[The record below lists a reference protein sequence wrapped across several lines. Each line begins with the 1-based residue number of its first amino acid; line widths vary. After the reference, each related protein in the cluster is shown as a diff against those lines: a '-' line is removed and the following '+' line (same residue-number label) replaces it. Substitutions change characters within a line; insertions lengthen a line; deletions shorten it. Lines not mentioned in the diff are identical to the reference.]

1 MSIAE
6 SPIATVKRFS
16 NSWSTL
22 NSNQLKA
29 EFESIHKETNRKPD
43 TYPFIVQAEKLV
55 DPNTNRP
62 VEEFVGGGKE
72 GSVFLK
78 LQEWAIKNES
88 GLAIWISPPL
98 ENVYPCA
105 KVILSRIAYDTE
117 GNKHI
122 LNSAITMD
130 LSEEIYNSEY
140 KRGTLYETEDK
151 EENIMKVLSWI
162 ERKTHQKVKTSESDN
177 GQSEYYIGLINQGH
191 SIDYVI
197 TEMQQSGY
205 IGQASISCPTN
216 VFSNGSR
223 FNMLVSGGKDRYG
236 SLEFECP
243 SCKQKNTRPYG
254 QLITNCQHCG
264 ADVRC

>member
-6 SPIATVKRFS
+6 SPITTVKRFS
-16 NSWSTL
+16 NSWKTL

-43 TYPFIVQAEKLV
+43 TYSFIVQFEKLV

-62 VEEFVGGGKE
+62 VEEFVGRGKE
-72 GSVFLK
+72 NEVFIK
-78 LQEWAIKNES
+78 LQDWSIKNVA

-98 ENVYPCA
+98 EGVYPCA
-105 KVILSRIAYDTE
+105 KVIISRIAYDLQ

-130 LSEEIYNSEY
+130 LSEDIYNSEF

-151 EENIMKVLSWI
+151 EENITKILSWI
-162 ERKTHQKVKTSESDN
+162 ERKTNQKVKASEDDD
-177 GQSEYYIGLINQGH
+177 GQSEYYLGLINQGYQV
-191 SIDYVI
+191 DYVI

-205 IGQASISCPTN
+205 IGQASISCPN
-216 VFSNGSR
+216 DAFSSGSR
-223 FNMLVSGGKDRYG
+223 FNTLISGGKDRYG
-236 SLEFECP
+236 SLEFDCP
-243 SCKQKNTRPYG
+243 SCKAKNTRPYG
-254 QLITNCQHCG
+254 QLIPNCQHCG

>member
-6 SPIATVKRFS
+6 SPVATVKRFS
-16 NSWSTL
+16 SSWGTL
-22 NSNQLKA
+22 NNNQLKA

-43 TYPFIVQAEKLV
+43 TYPFTVQAEKLV

-62 VEEFVGGGKE
+62 VEEFVGRGKE
-72 GSVFLK
+72 GAVFLK

-105 KVILSRIAYDTE
+105 KVILSRIAYDIE

-151 EENIMKVLSWI
+151 EENIIKVLSWI
-162 ERKTHQKVKTSESDN
+162 ERKTHQKVETSESDN
-177 GQSEYYIGLINQGH
+177 GQSEYYIRLINQGH
-191 SIDYVI
+191 SVDYVI

-205 IGQASISCPTN
+205 IGQASISCPSGMSSESVFN
-216 VFSNGSR
+216 VTGIHSR
-223 FNMLVSGGKDRYG
+223 DRYG

-243 SCKQKNTRPYG
+243 SCKRKNTRPYG

-264 ADVRC
+264 ENVMC